1 MNLPNR
7 TFRNRRIRLAVAAAV
22 AVGLLV
28 GVGAARAQSA
38 WWDSN
43 WSYRRAV
50 DIPPAEPAP
59 PTKGTAGAPEI
70 AWVTIPTGGL
80 CRPDGS
86 DIRVTTAGRN
96 VVASRVLMAGP
107 GDQAT
112 VAFARRGAI
121 RSYYV
126 YFGNKRPP
134 AQAEPLDIRRG
145 VLMETRLYAGKVP
158 TTLAEAR
165 KAFDR
170 APTLLGSGFRKSI
183 FVGHNPF
190 GRQRNLAIRYTA
202 WLACPIDGS
211 YEFACSSQD
220 ASFMLLDDKEII
232 ANGGQHYPQRNVS
245 KRTKVQLTAG
255 THKLTFYHVC
265 LSGNPVA
272 VAAWRAPGELRI
284 WPIPAKA
291 FLPVTEARCGPMD
304 QYGKAASASFIPAHG
319 GETYLA
325 GTYYQR
331 WTFQAQLVGKAG
343 RSPQLKWDFGDGQTA
358 TAAEVEHVYL
368 VPGRYT
374 VTLTAR
380 TASGELV
387 RQNRIYVNRPWDKI
401 TSVKLEPVSLHAR
414 IVRGYDFAG
423 LSPEANAGAVVMLG
437 GADDTEAMLKAGAAL
452 LVRDSGPPDELL
464 SEAVGLI
471 GARLDPTARA
481 RAYLQAEKLAK
492 LTSVRADMAQR
503 AGRVLLAELD
513 DAKGA
518 RAVFERI
525 VRTYGAG
532 GYLSAVRAA
541 RVGIGDT
548 WRVQGDFDRA
558 GKAYAAVGF
567 APGVDPARIEI
578 AKGDYAR
585 RVEQYLREDQ
595 FQDADENIEAW
606 GIAMPADKLEG
617 YWSVLLARKCMAQ
630 KNYAAAARA
639 ANVLVKVNPR
649 SNYAPE
655 LLMLAAEAYRNLGKT
670 VDSDGALKMI
680 VEKYPESPLAA
691 RAAAD
696 LKKNQ

>member
-7 TFRNRRIRLAVAAAV
+7 TFRNRRIRQAVAASV

-28 GVGAARAQSA
+28 CVGAARAQSP
-38 WWDSN
+38 WWDRN
-43 WSYRRAV
+43 WPCRRAV
-50 DIPPAEPAP
+50 DIPPAPPAP
-59 PTKGTAGAPEI
+59 PTKGTADAPEI

-96 VVASRVLMAGP
+96 VVASRVLMTGP
-107 GDQAT
+107 GDQAK

-145 VLMETRLYAGKVP
+145 VLMETKLYAGKVP
-158 TTLAEAR
+158 TTLAQAR

-170 APTLLGSGFRKSI
+170 APTLLGRGFRERI

-190 GRQRNLAIRYTA
+190 GRQRSLAIRYTA
-202 WLACPIDGS
+202 WLACPTDGS

-220 ASFMLLDDKEII
+220 ASFLLLDDREII
-232 ANGGQHYPQRNVS
+232 ANGGPHYPQRDVR
-245 KRTKVQLTAG
+245 KRAKVRLTAG
-255 THKLTFYHVC
+255 THKLTFYHVT
-265 LSGNPVA
+265 LSRYPIA

-291 FLPVTEARCGPMD
+291 FLPVTEATCGPMD
-304 QYGKAASASFIPAHG
+304 QYGKAVSASFIPAHD

-331 WTFQAQLVGKAG
+331 WTFEASLIGKAG
-343 RSPQLKWDFGDGQTA
+343 RSPKLKWDFGDGQTA
-358 TAAEVEHVYL
+358 TTASAEHVYL
-368 VPGRYT
+368 SPGRYT

-387 RQNRIYVNRPWDKI
+387 RRNRIYVNRPWDKV
-401 TSVKLEPVSLHAR
+401 TSARQEPTARHAG
-414 IVRGYDFAG
+414 IVRGYDFAA
-423 LSPEANAGAVVMLG
+423 LTPAQNASAVVMLG
-437 GADDTEAMLKAGAAL
+437 EADDTEAMLKAGAAL
-452 LVRDSGPPDELL
+452 LVRESGPTDELL
-464 SEAVGLI
+464 SKAMGLLA
-471 GARLDPTARA
+471 ARLESPARA

-492 LTSVRADMAQR
+492 LTSVRAEMALH
-503 AGRVLLAELD
+503 AGRVLLADLD

-525 VRTYGAG
+525 VRTYGASG
-532 GYLSAVRAA
+532 RLSAVRAA
-541 RVGIGDT
+541 RVGVGDT
-548 WRVQGDFDRA
+548 WRVQGDFERA
-558 GKAYAAVGF
+558 SKAYAAVGY
-567 APGVDPARIEI
+567 APGVDPARAEI
-578 AKGDYAR
+578 VKGDYAR

-617 YWSVLLARKCMAQ
+617 YWSLLLARKWMAQ
-630 KNYAAAARA
+630 KNYAAAAREA
-639 ANVLVKVNPR
+639 QVLVKVSPR

-655 LLMLAAEAYRNLGKT
+655 LLMLAAEAYRNLGKIA
-670 VDSDGALKMI
+670 DSAAALKVI
-680 VEKYPESPLAA
+680 TEKYPESPLAT
-691 RAAAD
+691 RAADD
-696 LKKNQ
+696 LKKN